1 VAGSE
6 TGSNGRPPYVGS
18 VRHFG
23 GRIMARIHGYADGI
37 AGSSDRMTHELDKYK
52 ERGEEAGRRAARWWA
67 EVSRDLDGECASL
80 VTRIA
85 DSEEERD
92 RLGNEVTQLAS
103 AHQTSADS
111 HDEAR
116 LRERERQLDFT
127 RRERRDLRDR
137 LDRARARRAAAYQ
150 MARTSAEQFRDYYE
164 GLMRSY
170 CAANRKA
177 PTLDHLP
184 SIQLPASLEKPQFE
198 DPLHGSLT
206 TSTSA
211 PTATL
216 YAVETETNAPPDA
229 ASPT

>member
-1 VAGSE
+1 
-6 TGSNGRPPYVGS
+6 
-18 VRHFG
+18 
-23 GRIMARIHGYADGI
+23 
-37 AGSSDRMTHELDKYK
+37 MTHELDKYK

-67 EVSRDLDGECASL
+67 EVSKDLDGECASL

-103 AHQTSADS
+103 AHRTSADS

-116 LRERERQLDFT
+116 LRERERQLDFA

-184 SIQLPASLEKPQFE
+184 SIQLPSSLEKPQFE
-198 DPLHGSLT
+198 DPSGGSVRP
-206 TSTSA
+206 SPSA
-211 PTATL
+211 PTAPL
-216 YAVETETNAPPDA
+216 DAADAESSPGSSHSAPPI
-229 ASPT
+229 